1 MFTAR
6 RQLRHGVQAL
16 RRVPFFADCT
26 FTELARIDRLG
37 TPVDV
42 RSGRTLTREGEE
54 GHECFVTVN
63 GIVIAERSGQ
73 TIGAI
78 GAASIAERWHCWITL
93 VVTRQSLRVPRCD

>member
-42 RSGRTLTREGEE
+42 RPGRTLTREGEE

-63 GIVIAERSGQ
+63 GIAIAERSGQ

-78 GAASIAERWHCWITL
+78 GAASIAGEMALLDHT